1 VNNFLVSL
9 IRTAVPVVVG
19 WLAVQA
25 LKVGIEL
32 DPGATEGFIYP
43 LVITAYYTA
52 ARALEKKWP
61 ALGYL
66 LGIPKEPNYP
76 TA

>member
-1 VNNFLVSL
+1 MNDFVVSL
-9 IRTAVPVVVG
+9 VRTAVPMLVG
-19 WLAVQA
+19 WLVVQA

-32 DPGATEGFIYP
+32 NPGDVEGAVYP
-43 LVITAYYTA
+43 AVMGAYYAA